1 MELALYKLCYVML
14 CCNLQCFE
22 QASSM
27 DIYRTW
33 TDDYSFRLLFV
44 KVLQYFLYMNNYT
57 LSSQYGYEEKK
68 IVKLSLENEKETYY
82 RIF

>member
-1 MELALYKLCYVML
+1 MKSSFTLILG

-22 QASSM
+22 QASAM

-33 TDDYSFRLLFV
+33 TDDCSFRLLFL

-57 LSSQYGYEEKK
+57 LSSQYGYDEKK
-68 IVKLSLENEKETYY
+68 NVKLSLENEKETYY